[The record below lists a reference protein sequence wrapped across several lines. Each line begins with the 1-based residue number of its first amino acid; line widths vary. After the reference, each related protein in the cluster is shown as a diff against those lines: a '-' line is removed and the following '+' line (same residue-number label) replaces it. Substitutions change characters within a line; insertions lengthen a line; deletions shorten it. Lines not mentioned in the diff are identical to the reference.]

1 MGLEVIL
8 GLSILGGK
16 VTWPAASAGNHDH
29 IGADQDNLRHFLG
42 EVWFERAGLTPLR
55 WFGVVEWH
63 YEVKL
68 STSDVI

>member
-29 IGADQDNLRHFLG
+29 IGADQDNLRYLLG
-42 EVWFERAGLTPLR
+42 EVGLKEP
-55 WFGVVEWH
+55 V
-63 YEVKL
+63 
-68 STSDVI
+68 